1 MLEIHLKG
9 CTQYFS
15 KFGKLISGHTREVLI
30 PIPMK
35 GNAKE
40 CLNYST
46 TVLIAH
52 ASKVMFN
59 ILHTRLYQHN
69 NWPFSDVQAGFQKVR
84 RVRNQIV
91 NICCIMGKTRDF
103 QKNTY
108 FCFIDYIKALTV
120 RITTNWE
127 ILKEMGIPDHLI
139 CLLRNLYAGQEATV
153 RTGHELRTC
162 SRLGKEYIK
171 AVYCHPAYLIYMQST
186 SWKMPGGMKHKL

>member
-1 MLEIHLKG
+1 MIHLKG

-108 FCFIDYIKALTV
+108 FCFFECNFETLSEGRKLASDLDID
-120 RITTNWE
+120 E
-127 ILKEMGIPDHLI
+127 IILWD
-139 CLLRNLYAGQEATV
+139 A
-153 RTGHELRTC
+153 
-162 SRLGKEYIK
+162 
-171 AVYCHPAYLIYMQST
+171 
-186 SWKMPGGMKHKL
+186 